1 MANEIRL
8 VLLITF
14 LKIWVDVPFSEL
26 IGKTSSLNAYE
37 STVKFVTVCF

>member
-8 VLLITF
+8 VLLIF

-37 STVKFVTVCF
+37 STVKFVTVCY